1 MPTVWKF
8 AIGRVSV
15 ELEINQDCGYQY
27 DGDDENGETQ
37 AALDAG
43 EFVAFNSTVR
53 VYIDNLEMGVDH
65 LGGSVYE
72 FGRES
77 EFWTAH
83 RDRDPMNR
91 NCEAMRAKR
100 GELACICHYF
110 PDMVKHAIAE
120 ARECF
125 KELAKLREAESV

>member
-8 AIGRVSV
+8 SIGRVSV
-15 ELEINQDCGYQY
+15 ELEITQDCGYRY

-43 EFVAFNSTVR
+43 QLVAFDSIVR
-53 VYIDNLEMGVDH
+53 VYIDNLEMAVNS
-65 LGGSVYE
+65 LCGSVYE

-77 EFWTAH
+77 DFWTEH
-83 RDRDPMNR
+83 RDSDALNR
-91 NCEAMRAKR
+91 NCDAMRAAR
-100 GELACICHYF
+100 GNNAVICHYF
-110 PDMVKHAIAE
+110 PDMVKQAIAD

-125 KELAKLREAESV
+125 AELQQLQANEA

>member
-15 ELEINQDCGYQY
+15 ELEIIQDCGYQY
-27 DGDDENGETQ
+27 DGDDENGEIQ
-37 AALDAG
+37 AALDRG
-43 EFVAFNSTVR
+43 EFVAFDSIVR
-53 VYIDNLEMGVDH
+53 VYIDNLEMGVNS
-65 LGGSVYE
+65 LSGSVYE

-83 RDRDPMNR
+83 RDPDAMNR
-91 NCEAMRAKR
+91 NCEAMRCAR
-100 GELACICHYF
+100 GSNVVICHYF
-110 PDMVKHAIAE
+110 PGMVREAISA

-125 KELAKLREAESV
+125 EELQKLERIEA